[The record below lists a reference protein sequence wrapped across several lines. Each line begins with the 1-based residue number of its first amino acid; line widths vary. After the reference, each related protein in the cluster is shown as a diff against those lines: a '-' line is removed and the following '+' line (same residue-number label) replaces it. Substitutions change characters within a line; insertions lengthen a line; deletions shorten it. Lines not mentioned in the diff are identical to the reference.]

1 MKRILLFSILLI
13 GFASFKNDDIIGWVL
28 APQIY
33 ILDKQMP
40 VKSLDE
46 LIGILKDKQ
55 IYIDRWA
62 TWCGP
67 CLEQFTYNDA
77 LHQFLQDNDILL
89 VYLNSDK
96 DLEEEKWFDF
106 IKTHKLRGYHLR
118 LNDELKEDLVKRE
131 IFIPMIPQ
139 YIIMN
144 KEGSVME
151 NKALKPSDGE
161 NLFNQLKNLLEI

>member
-1 MKRILLFSILLI
+1 MKKTLLFSFVLI
-13 GFASFKNDDIIGWVL
+13 GFANFKIDDKIGWEL

-40 VKSLDE
+40 VKSLDK
-46 LIGILKDKQ
+46 LIGILQDKQ

-67 CLEQFTYNDA
+67 CLEQFTYNDT

-106 IKTHKLRGYHLR
+106 IKIHKLKGYHLR

-139 YIIMN
+139 YIIIN
-144 KEGSVME
+144 KEGKVLE
-151 NKALKPSDGE
+151 NKALKPSDGKY
-161 NLFNQLKNLLEI
+161 LFNQLENLLEI